1 MKTTRTS
8 LPAMILGRLALGNVP
23 IEAPIEEQYWEP
35 TGALKFTTK
44 RLVPKP
50 EPADKAPRSAAI
62 EDWRAYVR

>member
-1 MKTTRTS
+1 MTTSRNS
-8 LPAMILGRLALGNVP
+8 LPALILGRLALGSVP
-23 IEAPIEEQYWEP
+23 IEADYWEP

-62 EDWRAYVR
+62 EDWRACAR